1 MKLLKKN
8 KSLCF
13 LLIIATIYVLVTLLY
28 INPLREKNTKLEEKR
43 NEILTLRQEDDS
55 IQVFSEKEKVA
66 EDIILSIEKSIGNLV
81 DINFINKQYEQGEQ
95 SEVVI
100 LELNFSSNSK
110 NLFKIDKKLKEL
122 DLYDSIEMIKIE
134 NSQTETDQD
143 RKIYCT
149 MTFRVV

>member
-122 DLYDSIEMIKIE
+122 IEMIKIE
-134 NSQTETDQD
+134 NSQIETDQD
-143 RKIYCT
+143 RKINCT

>member
-43 NEILTLRQEDDS
+43 NEILTLRQEDNS

-66 EDIILSIEKSIGNLV
+66 ELLSDDDK
-81 DINFINKQYEQGEQ
+81 
-95 SEVVI
+95 
-100 LELNFSSNSK
+100 K
-110 NLFKIDKKLKEL
+110 NLRNDICLKKAAKFVT
-122 DLYDSIEMIKIE
+122 SKA
-134 NSQTETDQD
+134 
-143 RKIYCT
+143 K
-149 MTFRVV
+149 

>member
-43 NEILTLRQEDDS
+43 NEILTLRQEDNS

-81 DINFINKQYEQGEQ
+81 DI
-95 SEVVI
+95 
-100 LELNFSSNSK
+100 K

-143 RKIYCT
+143 RKINCT

>member
-28 INPLREKNTKLEEKR
+28 INPLRAKNTKLEEKR

-81 DINFINKQYEQGEQ
+81 DINFIYYLKKI
-95 SEVVI
+95 V
-100 LELNFSSNSK
+100 
-110 NLFKIDKKLKEL
+110 FKILFLCHCLFSKF
-122 DLYDSIEMIKIE
+122 Y
-134 NSQTETDQD
+134 
-143 RKIYCT
+143 
-149 MTFRVV
+149 

>member
-95 SEVVI
+95 PEVVI

-122 DLYDSIEMIKIE
+122 DLYDSIEMINQWSYIKE
-134 NSQTETDQD
+134 N
-143 RKIYCT
+143 
-149 MTFRVV
+149 VV

>member
-43 NEILTLRQEDDS
+43 NEILTLRQEDNS

-134 NSQTETDQD
+134 NS
-143 RKIYCT
+143 
-149 MTFRVV
+149 F

>member
-1 MKLLKKN
+1 M
-8 KSLCF
+8 
-13 LLIIATIYVLVTLLY
+13 IIATIYVLVTLLY

-43 NEILTLRQEDDS
+43 NEILTLRQEDNS

-110 NLFKIDKKLKEL
+110 K
-122 DLYDSIEMIKIE
+122 SI
-134 NSQTETDQD
+134 
-143 RKIYCT
+143 
-149 MTFRVV
+149 

>member
-1 MKLLKKN
+1 MKIQKYYKKVSDLESINKFDIQELQKKDNKYFFKIEYTLEEKIETIKKN

-43 NEILTLRQEDDS
+43 NEILTLRQEDNS

-110 NLFKIDKKLKEL
+110 K
-122 DLYDSIEMIKIE
+122 SI
-134 NSQTETDQD
+134 
-143 RKIYCT
+143 
-149 MTFRVV
+149 

>member
-28 INPLREKNTKLEEKR
+28 INPLRAKNTKLEEKR

-122 DLYDSIEMIKIE
+122 DLYDLIEMIKIE
-134 NSQTETDQD
+134 NSQIETDQD
-143 RKIYCT
+143 RKINCT

>member
-28 INPLREKNTKLEEKR
+28 INPLRAKNTKLEEKR

-122 DLYDSIEMIKIE
+122 DLYDSIEMIKI
-134 NSQTETDQD
+134 
-143 RKIYCT
+143 
-149 MTFRVV
+149 

>member
-28 INPLREKNTKLEEKR
+28 INPLRAKNTKLEEKR

-55 IQVFSEKEKVA
+55 IQV
-66 EDIILSIEKSIGNLV
+66 ILSIEKSIGNLV
-81 DINFINKQYEQGEQ
+81 YINFINKQYEQGEQ

-143 RKIYCT
+143 RKINCT

>member
-43 NEILTLRQEDDS
+43 NEILTLRQEDNS

-110 NLFKIDKKLKEL
+110 NLFKIDFTILNRFL
-122 DLYDSIEMIKIE
+122 VT
-134 NSQTETDQD
+134 N
-143 RKIYCT
+143 
-149 MTFRVV
+149 

>member
-28 INPLREKNTKLEEKR
+28 INPLRAKNTKLEEKR

-110 NLFKIDKKLKEL
+110 NLFKIDFTILNRFL
-122 DLYDSIEMIKIE
+122 VT
-134 NSQTETDQD
+134 N
-143 RKIYCT
+143 
-149 MTFRVV
+149 

>member
-1 MKLLKKN
+1 MKLLRKN

-28 INPLREKNTKLEEKR
+28 INPLRAKNTKLEEKR
-43 NEILTLRQEDDS
+43 NEILTLRQEDNS

-143 RKIYCT
+143 IKINCT

>member
-43 NEILTLRQEDDS
+43 NEILTLRQEDNS

-81 DINFINKQYEQGEQ
+81 DINFINKQGEQ

-143 RKIYCT
+143 RKINCT

>member
-43 NEILTLRQEDDS
+43 NEILTLRQEDNS

-110 NLFKIDKKLKEL
+110 IYLK
-122 DLYDSIEMIKIE
+122 
-134 NSQTETDQD
+134 
-143 RKIYCT
+143 
-149 MTFRVV
+149 

>member
-28 INPLREKNTKLEEKR
+28 INPLRAKNTKLEEKR

-100 LELNFSSNSK
+100 LELNFSSNS
-110 NLFKIDKKLKEL
+110 LKEL

-143 RKIYCT
+143 RKINCT

>member
-1 MKLLKKN
+1 MYLEAAKHSVEPALTVTEQDTYLYQSGWYRRVIGPFFGSDDPAFFVSVDRMS
-8 KSLCF
+8 SL
-13 LLIIATIYVLVTLLY
+13 
-28 INPLREKNTKLEEKR
+28 
-43 NEILTLRQEDDS
+43 
-55 IQVFSEKEKVA
+55 FSEKEKVA

-143 RKIYCT
+143 RKINCT

>member
-28 INPLREKNTKLEEKR
+28 INPLRAKNTKLEEKR

-81 DINFINKQYEQGEQ
+81 DINFIYEQGEQ

-143 RKIYCT
+143 RKINCT